1 MFSLPIVVVVMV
13 LKTTKRSHY
22 VRVEREYASVLYVKN
37 QAIDIIL
44 ELRLLG
50 QSRLRERTI
59 WCNTRANLV

>member
-22 VRVEREYASVLYVKN
+22 VRVEEKVYVCVLYVKN

-59 WCNTRANLV
+59 DLV

>member
-1 MFSLPIVVVVMV
+1 MSE
-13 LKTTKRSHY
+13 LKEKVY
-22 VRVEREYASVLYVKN
+22 VCVLYVKN

-59 WCNTRANLV
+59 DSV